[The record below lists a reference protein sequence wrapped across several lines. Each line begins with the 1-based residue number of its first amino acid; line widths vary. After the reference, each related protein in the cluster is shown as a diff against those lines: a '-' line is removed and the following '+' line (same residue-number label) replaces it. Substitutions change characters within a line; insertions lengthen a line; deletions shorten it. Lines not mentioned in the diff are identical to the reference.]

1 MGTTLAVVQSV
12 GMVPCFSEAWKNS
25 VNVGVNSSASVLS
38 SLVGMRSGPV
48 ALCSLSEDSNL
59 CMPFGVIIMCFIC
72 GCGLMPLSGMV
83 VISSSC
89 VNTVLKCWFIIFA
102 LEWLS
107 DRMRPSAPFNCC
119 IPVWSFL
126 LFFI

>member
-48 ALCSLSEDSNL
+48 ALCSSSEDSNL

-102 LEWLS
+102 LEWRS
-107 DRMRPSAPFNCC
+107 DRMRPSAPFNCW

-126 LFFI
+126 LFFM

>member
-59 CMPFGVIIMCFIC
+59 CMPFGVIVMCFIC

-83 VISSSC
+83 VMSSSC
-89 VNTVLKCWFIIFA
+89 VNTVLKCWFRIFA
-102 LEWLS
+102 FSESW
-107 DRMRPSAPFNCC
+107 SA
-119 IPVWSFL
+119 VAAA
-126 LFFI
+126 LFPTFP